1 LFTNDTIAFNIAL
14 PLASCC
20 SVIPS
25 GPVRVVY
32 YVCHNVLFVSHNVLC
47 SNQTKSNGGLQCVM
61 HVGLPKQQKFSLNT
75 HSDKSVY
82 PSDFGFAK

>member
-1 LFTNDTIAFNIAL
+1 MCIFTNNSWLRSDL
-14 PLASCC
+14 YC
-20 SVIPS
+20 VEW
-25 GPVRVVY
+25 GVK
-32 YVCHNVLFVSHNVLC
+32 LC

-61 HVGLPKQQKFSLNT
+61 HVALPKQQKFSLNT